1 MNHTNMF
8 HLYYLIVNDIREEKY
23 NGLSHVAEHTL
34 LFPSEEVLQF
44 WGKGRTYLNH
54 VCLYY
59 TCDSLEVLKE
69 VDRQIIN
76 GEIITNINV
85 DCAKQQVIEEIKN
98 LEKDTHIKHQ
108 IVGFITDDRI
118 QRFSIGNIEQVSSI
132 QTEDVYHWFRDKQQQ
147 GYIFRYLFQ
156 NAHQMILSTPVPAD
170 IIDQK
175 ILNMNQ
181 IDSTVADRIFRVN
194 PDADATVIKLYLKV
208 KMLYK
213 KEDIIKKAFY
223 EYCIQKKIKDTLAID
238 VLINDEYFDANERF
252 SVLSFPWNNESRV
265 TDSLNKIRQTIRNI
279 SVAEFE
285 EYKAEYKMRM
295 LDFLTLDESNF
306 EVINKMKNY
315 LLYGIPKVERGDL
328 KITDHISYNIF
339 PIDWL
344 TKAPLRVIIK

>member
-1 MNHTNMF
+1 
-8 HLYYLIVNDIREEKY
+8 
-23 NGLSHVAEHTL
+23 
-34 LFPSEEVLQF
+34 
-44 WGKGRTYLNH
+44 
-54 VCLYY
+54 
-59 TCDSLEVLKE
+59 
-69 VDRQIIN
+69 
-76 GEIITNINV
+76 
-85 DCAKQQVIEEIKN
+85 
-98 LEKDTHIKHQ
+98 
-108 IVGFITDDRI
+108 
-118 QRFSIGNIEQVSSI
+118 
-132 QTEDVYHWFRDKQQQ
+132 
-147 GYIFRYLFQ
+147 
-156 NAHQMILSTPVPAD
+156 MILSTPVPAD

-181 IDSTVADRIFRVN
+181 IDSTVADRIFWVN

-339 PIDWL
+339 PIDRL